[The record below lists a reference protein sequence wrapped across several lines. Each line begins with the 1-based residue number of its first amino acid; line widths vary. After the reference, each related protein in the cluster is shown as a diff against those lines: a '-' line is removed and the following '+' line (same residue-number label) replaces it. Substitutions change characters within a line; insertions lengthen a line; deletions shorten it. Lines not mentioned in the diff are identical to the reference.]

1 MIQRKKKLIFFQ
13 IILFTIGLS
22 IIIYTYYFKKEKNS
36 GIISLDNLEKVDNK
50 LKESQGLG
58 EDVFLNIKYSGLD
71 LAGNRYILIAKEAVT
86 NKINEELLDM
96 KFVEVTFYFKDD
108 TTLNVKSNAGL
119 YNNKTLDM
127 IFTGNVVAKYE
138 GSKLTAQKADYS
150 NSKSFLTISDNV
162 IVTDDKGV
170 IAADKLLF
178 DIKKQN
184 LKIVSINKKINANIN
199 LK

>member
-1 MIQRKKKLIFFQ
+1 M
-13 IILFTIGLS
+13 
-22 IIIYTYYFKKEKNS
+22 
-36 GIISLDNLEKVDNK
+36 
-50 LKESQGLG
+50 KESQDLD

-71 LAGNRYILIAKEAVT
+71 LAGNRYILLAKEAVA
-86 NKINEELLDM
+86 NKTNEELLDM

-108 TTLNVKSNAGL
+108 TTLNVKSDSGL

-127 IFTGNVVAKYE
+127 IFTDNVSAVYE

-184 LKIVSINKKINANIN
+184 LNIVSINQKINANIN

>member
-13 IILFTIGLS
+13 IILFTIGLG
-22 IIIYTYYFKKEKNS
+22 IIIYTYYFKKEKNNE
-36 GIISLDNLEKVDNK
+36 IISFDNIKKIDNK
-50 LKESQGLG
+50 LKESQDLD

-71 LAGNRYILIAKEAVT
+71 LAGNRYILLAKEAVA
-86 NKINEELLDM
+86 NKTNEELLDL

-108 TTLNVKSNAGL
+108 TTLNVKSDSGL

-127 IFTGNVVAKYE
+127 IFTGNVSAVYE

-184 LKIVSINKKINANIN
+184 LNIVSINQKINANIN